1 MRKHSP
7 VRLVGAA
14 IAASAILA
22 TAACGSGSDEKA
34 SGDNANSGVELAND
48 SRQAAGDLSANGG
61 ARRISGDQT
70 DAVRD
75 AISNSKAK
83 NVILLIGDG
92 MGDSEITAARNV
104 AEGAGGYFK
113 GIDALPL
120 TGQYT
125 TYALDKKTGKPD
137 YVPDSAATG
146 TAWATGTKSYNGAVG
161 VDINGA
167 PQANLLEIAK
177 ANGLAT
183 GNVTTSEIQDATPAV
198 LAAHVSQR
206 KCYGPEATT
215 EKCPENALENGGA
228 GSITEQLLETRAD
241 VVLGGGAKTFDETAK
256 AGEYEGKTLFEQADA
271 RGYNTV
277 RTLDELNA
285 VTTADQD
292 APLLGLFT
300 PGNMEVRW
308 EGAVA
313 SPGGIAL
320 PAQTCTDNPKRDAA
334 TQPTL
339 ADMTDKAIEL
349 LKGDEDG
356 FFLQVE
362 GASIDKQNHGANPCG
377 QIGETVDLDEAV
389 QKALAFA
396 EADGDT
402 LVIVTADHAHTSQI
416 VALETE
422 APALTSR
429 LTTADGG
436 EIGILYGTS
445 ETPGEQ
451 GHTGAQLRVA
461 AYGPWAANVTGL
473 TDQTDLFFTISDALG
488 LDRSKATA
496 GE

>member
-7 VRLVGAA
+7 VRLIGAA
-14 IAASAILA
+14 IAASAVLA
-22 TAACGSGSDEKA
+22 TAACSTGSGQD
-34 SGDNANSGVELAND
+34 ANGGVELASQ
-48 SRQAAGDLSANGG
+48 SRQAAGDVSVNGG

-75 AISNSKAK
+75 AIGNGKAK

-113 GIDALPL
+113 GLDALPL

-161 VDINGA
+161 VDVDGKA
-167 PQANLLEIAK
+167 QANLLEIAK

-183 GNVTTSEIQDATPAV
+183 GNVSTSEIQDATPAV
-198 LAAHVSQR
+198 LGAHVSQR
-206 KCYGPEATT
+206 KCYGPESTS

-241 VVLGGGAKTFDETAK
+241 VVLGGGAKTFEEKAK
-256 AGEYEGKTLFEQADA
+256 AGDYQGKTLTEQADA

-277 RTLDELNA
+277 RTLAELNG
-285 VTTADQD
+285 VTAANQD
-292 APLLGLFT
+292 APLLGLFA

-313 SPGGIAL
+313 SQGGIEG

-334 TQPTL
+334 TAPTL
-339 ADMTDKAIEL
+339 AAMTDKAIEL
-349 LKGDEDG
+349 LTANDKGKENG

-396 EADGDT
+396 EADGNT

-416 VALETE
+416 VALDTK
-422 APALTSR
+422 APALTSK

-436 EIGILYGTS
+436 EMGILYGTS

-461 AYGPWAANVTGL
+461 AYGPWAANVVGL
-473 TDQTDLFFTISDALG
+473 TDQTDMFFTISDALG
-488 LDRSKATA
+488 LDRAKQAASN
-496 GE
+496 

>member
-7 VRLVGAA
+7 VRLIGAA
-14 IAASAILA
+14 IAASAVLA
-22 TAACGSGSDEKA
+22 TAACSSGSDQ
-34 SGDNANSGVELAND
+34 GANGSVELANE
-48 SRQAAGDLSANGG
+48 SRQAAGDITANGG

-75 AISNSKAK
+75 AITNSKAK

-104 AEGAGGYFK
+104 AEGAGGSFK

-161 VDINGA
+161 VDVQGNA
-167 PQANLLEIAK
+167 QANLLEIAK

-206 KCYGPEATT
+206 KCYGPEVTT
-215 EKCPENALENGGA
+215 EKCPENALELGGA
-228 GSITEQLLETRAD
+228 GSITEQLIETRAD
-241 VVLGGGAKTFDETAK
+241 VVLGGGAKTFDERAK
-256 AGEYEGKTLFEQADA
+256 AGEHEGKTLFEQADA
-271 RGYNTV
+271 RGYSTV
-277 RTLDELNA
+277 RTLDELKA
-285 VTTADQD
+285 VTAANQD
-292 APLLGLFT
+292 APLLGLFA

-308 EGAVA
+308 QGEVA
-313 SPGGIAL
+313 SQGGIEG
-320 PAQTCTDNPKRDAA
+320 PAQTCTDNTKRDPA
-334 TQPTL
+334 TSPTL

-349 LKGDEDG
+349 LKSNDKGTENG

-377 QIGETVDLDEAV
+377 QIGETIDLDEAV
-389 QKALAFA
+389 QKAMAFA
-396 EADGDT
+396 EQDGDT

-416 VALETE
+416 VALDTKS
-422 APALTSR
+422 PALTSR

-436 EIGILYGTS
+436 EMGILYGTG

-461 AYGPWAANVTGL
+461 AYGPWAANVVGL
-473 TDQTDLFFTISDALG
+473 TDQTDLFFTMSDALG
-488 LDRSKATA
+488 LDPSKK
-496 GE
+496 

>member
-1 MRKHSP
+1 MRKPSP
-7 VRLVGAA
+7 VRLIGAA
-14 IAASAILA
+14 LAASAVLA
-22 TAACGSGSDEKA
+22 TAACSTGSGQDA
-34 SGDNANSGVELAND
+34 DGGVELANE
-48 SRQAAGDLSANGG
+48 SQQGAGDITANGG
-61 ARRISGDQT
+61 ARRINGDQS

-104 AEGAGGYFK
+104 AEGAAGSFK

-125 TYALDKKTGKPD
+125 TYALDKKTGQPD

-161 VDINGA
+161 VDINGEA
-167 PQANLLEIAK
+167 QANLLEIAK

-198 LAAHVSQR
+198 LGAHVSQR

-215 EKCPENALENGGA
+215 EKCPENALELGGA
-228 GSITEQLLETRAD
+228 GSITEQMLETRAD
-241 VVLGGGAKTFDETAK
+241 LVLGGGAKTFDETAK

-285 VTTADQD
+285 VDVANQDQ
-292 APLLGLFT
+292 PLLGLFT

-308 EGAVA
+308 EGALA
-313 SPGGIAL
+313 SQGGIEG
-320 PAQTCTDNPKRDAA
+320 PAQTCTDNPKRDASK
-334 TQPTL
+334 QPTL
-339 ADMTDKAIEL
+339 ADMTDKAIDL
-349 LKGDEDG
+349 LKGNENG

-377 QIGETVDLDEAV
+377 QIGETIDLDEAV
-389 QKALAFA
+389 QKAMAFA
-396 EADGDT
+396 EQDGDT
-402 LVIVTADHAHTSQI
+402 LVIVTSDHAHTSQI
-416 VALETE
+416 VPLEVET
-422 APALTSR
+422 PALTSK
-429 LTTADGG
+429 LTTADGA
-436 EIGILYGTS
+436 EMGILYGTG
-445 ETPGEQ
+445 EVPGEQ
-451 GHTGAQLRVA
+451 QHTGAQLRVA
-461 AYGPWAANVTGL
+461 AYGPWAANVVGL
-473 TDQTDLFFTISDALG
+473 TDQTDIFFTVSDALG
-488 LDRSKATA
+488 LDRSKS
-496 GE
+496 